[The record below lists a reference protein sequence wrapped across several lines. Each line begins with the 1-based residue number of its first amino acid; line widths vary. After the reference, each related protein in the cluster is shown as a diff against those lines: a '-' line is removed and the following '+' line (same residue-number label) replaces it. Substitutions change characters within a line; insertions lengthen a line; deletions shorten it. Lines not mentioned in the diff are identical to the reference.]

1 MTVRYST
8 IGYITGDGLLVQAV
22 RRDTSGRI
30 RRVSS
35 YLMKR
40 GKQVPVSETIYYVD
54 GTSCLHMYNE
64 WGDVWQVSR
73 YDKDGQELFP
83 LNRAA
88 DSGLLISA

>member
-8 IGYITGDGLLVQAV
+8 IGYITGDGLIVQAV
-22 RRDTSGRI
+22 RRDNSGRV

-35 YLMKR
+35 YQLTG
-40 GKQVPVSETIYYVD
+40 GKQVPLSETIYYAD

-83 LNRAA
+83 VNQTA
-88 DSGLLISA
+88 DGRLLMSA